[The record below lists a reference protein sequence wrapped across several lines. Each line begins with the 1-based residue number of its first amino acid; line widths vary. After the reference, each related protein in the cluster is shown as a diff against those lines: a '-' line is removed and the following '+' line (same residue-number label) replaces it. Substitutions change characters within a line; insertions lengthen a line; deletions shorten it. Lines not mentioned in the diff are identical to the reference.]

1 MGLEG
6 KVALVTG
13 GANGIGRAVV
23 TRLAA
28 DGAAVAIVDLAP
40 ADDTVAQILDAGGT
54 ARAYR
59 GDVSDEQQVQAA
71 VAAIAAELGTV
82 QVLVNNAGL
91 HPDPPTRIAEMNAAL
106 WHKTFAVDVDSMF
119 FFTRAV
125 LPAMSATGWGRIIN
139 LSSASVYAI
148 TPPGGA
154 HYVAAK
160 AAAGALATSLA
171 VEVAEYGITS
181 NAIAPTTVRTP
192 GALHLGGD
200 AMLQAVLATQ
210 AIKKVME
217 PEDIAGVVSFLAS
230 DDAAMIT
237 GQVIHADAGS
247 TRVN

>member
-1 MGLEG
+1 MSVSG

-13 GANGIGRAVV
+13 AANGIGRA
-23 TRLAA
+23 TAIRLAA
-28 DGAAVAIVDLAP
+28 DGAKVAIVDLAA
-40 ADDTVAQILDAGGT
+40 ADETLAAIREAGGT
-54 ARAYR
+54 AAAYR
-59 GDVSDEQQVQAA
+59 CDVSNEQQVAET
-71 VAAIAAELGTV
+71 VAQVESELGPV

-91 HPDPPTRIAEMNAAL
+91 HPDPPTLIAQMSSEL
-106 WHKTFAVDVDSMF
+106 WHKTFAVDLDSMF
-119 FFTRAV
+119 FFIRAV
-125 LPAMSATGWGRIIN
+125 LPKMQDSGWGRIIN

-148 TPPGGA
+148 APGGGA

-160 AAAGALATSLA
+160 AAAGGLATSLA
-171 VEVAEYGITS
+171 VEVAEFGITS

-192 GALHLGGD
+192 GAVNFGGEE
-200 AMLQAVLATQ
+200 MLAAVTATQ

-217 PEDIAGVVSFLAS
+217 PSDIAGVVSFLAS